1 MPERDLDVVVLGAT
15 SVTGRRVAAYL
26 SERASEVGASWG
38 AAGRNAAKVDRIVAE
53 ERAEAPET
61 ILAEVGDPDS
71 LKALAARARV
81 VLNLVGPYTRHGRP
95 VINACVAE
103 GAHYVDLN
111 GEVPFVRRMICEFD
125 ERARGA
131 GVKVVQVCGFESLPP
146 DLAVQLAVE
155 RAAKG
160 GETLAAVDV
169 EIATE
174 RAPTPPR
181 PSDLISGGTFQ
192 EPRRR
197 LQRSGCPGS
206 DGSGLSGRRSRP
218 RYAGPRAQPDHSRAA
233 GWSRRQRHR
242 ANVAGGVHQSAGAP
256 AQLCAARRRGRE
268 LPRAVSLSRG
278 ACLRYAVAGALAA
291 PQAGIARLAKAS
303 QATRSRRGG
312 RWPAS
317 FPTRAAAVRPD
328 RQRAPDHRRGAG
340 RGTSRL
346 PGDRPDE
353 AWLLLAEDGATPPR
367 SGCLTPALAIGTDG
381 IDRFARAG
389 LRF

>member
-1 MPERDLDVVVLGAT
+1 M
-15 SVTGRRVAAYL
+15 
-26 SERASEVGASWG
+26 
-38 AAGRNAAKVDRIVAE
+38 N
-53 ERAEAPET
+53 
-61 ILAEVGDPDS
+61 
-71 LKALAARARV
+71 
-81 VLNLVGPYTRHGRP
+81 
-95 VINACVAE
+95 
-103 GAHYVDLN
+103 
-111 GEVPFVRRMICEFD
+111 CEFD

-218 RYAGPRAQPDHSRAA
+218 RYADPRAQADHSRAA

-278 ACLRYAVAGALAA
+278 ACLLAARPRRPRCATPLPERSPPRRPGSRGSRRRHRRRAAGVADAGPRLSRLGLRPGRRPARAVALA
-291 PQAGIARLAKAS
+291 
-303 QATRSRRGG
+303 
-312 RWPAS
+312 
-317 FPTRAAAVRPD
+317 AAAVRPD

-346 PGDRPDE
+346 PGDRPDDGRGLV
-353 AWLLLAEDGATPPR
+353 AARRGRRDAAAVGLPDPCPGDRHRRDRPLCARRSALLSSRAAVIA
-367 SGCLTPALAIGTDG
+367 S
-381 IDRFARAG
+381 ARMQLPTA
-389 LRF
+389 